1 MEEIKEL
8 SQEAQSLL
16 DQAKTVAAN
25 TPDEYRAVGAIY
37 ADIKNKIKLVEAE
50 RVKRTGPL
58 NESLRL
64 INADFKA
71 ISETLKSALLPYE
84 RAMIAYKQ
92 EEERQRRAAEEAAR
106 IERERIEAECRAKAE
121 EERQKLA
128 ELKRQAEEAAQAQ
141 AAQEAPL
148 SGLAAFVA
156 EEEAAA
162 LQEEIEAARLATE
175 NAIRETA
182 MAPRAVQVAAP
193 PKVTAAGT
201 SFRTVWR
208 FKVVDLAQ
216 VPREYMI
223 LNEQMVGAL
232 ARSTKGA
239 MAIPGIEIYEEKTIG
254 GR

>member
-1 MEEIKEL
+1 MDEINEL
-8 SQEAQSLL
+8 SQEAQTLL
-16 DQAKTVAAN
+16 EQAKKVVAN
-25 TPDEYRAVGAIY
+25 TPDEYRAVGAVY

-71 ISETLKSALLPYE
+71 IAETLKSALLPYE
-84 RAMIAYKQ
+84 RAMLSYKQ

-106 IERERIEAECRAKAE
+106 VERERIEAECRARAE

-128 ELKRQAEEAAQAQ
+128 ELKRQAEEAAKALE
-141 AAQEAPL
+141 AASAPTPIEA
-148 SGLAAFVA
+148 FIA

-162 LQEEIEAARLATE
+162 LQEQIEAARLATE
-175 NAIRETA
+175 NAIRDTA
-182 MAPRAVQVAAP
+182 MAPRQVQVAAP

-201 SFRTVWR
+201 SFRTVWKFR
-208 FKVVDLAQ
+208 VLDLAQ

>member
-1 MEEIKEL
+1 MDEIKSLTE
-8 SQEAQSLL
+8 EAQTLL
-16 DQAKTVAAN
+16 EHAKTIQAN

-71 ISETLKSALLPYE
+71 ISETLKSALGPYE
-84 RAMIAYKQ
+84 RALLAYKQ
-92 EEERQRRAAEEAAR
+92 EEERQRIAAENAAR
-106 IERERIEAECRAKAE
+106 IERERIEAECRAKAD

-128 ELKRQAEEAAQAQ
+128 ELKRQAEEAAK
-141 AAQEAPL
+141 AQESPL
-148 SGLAAFVA
+148 TPIEAFIA

-162 LQEEIEAARLATE
+162 LQAEIEAARLATE

-182 MAPRAVQVAAP
+182 MAPRQVQVQAP

-201 SFRTVWR
+201 SFRSVWK

-239 MAIPGIEIYEEKTIG
+239 MTIPGIEIYEEKTIG

>member
-1 MEEIKEL
+1 MDEIKSLTE
-8 SQEAQSLL
+8 EAQSLL
-16 DQAKTVAAN
+16 ENAKTIRAN

-50 RVKRTGPL
+50 RVRRTGPI
-58 NESLRL
+58 NESLRI
-64 INADFKA
+64 INSDFKA
-71 ISETLKSALLPYE
+71 ISETLKSALVPYE
-84 RAMIAYKQ
+84 RALLAYKQ
-92 EEERQRRAAEEAAR
+92 EEERQRIAAENAAR

-121 EERQKLA
+121 EEHQKFD
-128 ELKRQAEEAAQAQ
+128 ELKRQAEEAAKAQ
-141 AAQEAPL
+141 KALLTPIEA
-148 SGLAAFVA
+148 FIA
-156 EEEAAA
+156 EEEAAT
-162 LQEEIEAARLATE
+162 LQAEIDAARLATE

-182 MAPRAVQVAAP
+182 MAPRQVQVQAP

-201 SFRTVWR
+201 SFRSVWK

-216 VPREYMI
+216 VPREYMV

-239 MAIPGIEIYEEKTIG
+239 MQIPGLEIYEEKTIG

>member
-1 MEEIKEL
+1 MDEIKSLTE
-8 SQEAQSLL
+8 EAQSLL
-16 DQAKTVAAN
+16 ENAKTIRAN

-50 RVKRTGPL
+50 RVRRTGPI
-58 NESLRL
+58 NESLRI
-64 INADFKA
+64 INSDFKA
-71 ISETLKSALLPYE
+71 ISETLKSALVTYE
-84 RAMIAYKQ
+84 RALLAYKQ
-92 EEERQRRAAEEAAR
+92 EEERQRIAAENAAR

-121 EERQKLA
+121 EEHQKFD
-128 ELKRQAEEAAQAQ
+128 ELKRQAEEAAKAQ
-141 AAQEAPL
+141 KALLTPIEA
-148 SGLAAFVA
+148 FIA
-156 EEEAAA
+156 EEEAAT
-162 LQEEIEAARLATE
+162 LQAEIDAARLATE

-182 MAPRAVQVAAP
+182 MAPRQVQVQAP

-201 SFRTVWR
+201 SFRSVWK

-216 VPREYMI
+216 VPREYMV

-239 MAIPGIEIYEEKTIG
+239 MQIPGIEIYEEKTIG

>member
-1 MEEIKEL
+1 MDEIKSL
-8 SQEAQSLL
+8 TDEAQSLL
-16 DQAKTVAAN
+16 ENAKTIRAN
-25 TPDEYRAVGAIY
+25 TPDEYRAVGAVY

-50 RVKRTGPL
+50 RVRRTGPI
-58 NESLRL
+58 NESLRI
-64 INADFKA
+64 INSDFKA
-71 ISETLKSALLPYE
+71 ISETLKSALMPYE
-84 RAMIAYKQ
+84 RALLAYKQ
-92 EEERQRRAAEEAAR
+92 EEERQRIAAESAAR

-121 EERQKLA
+121 EERQKFD
-128 ELKRQAEEAAQAQ
+128 ELKRQAEDAAK
-141 AAQEAPL
+141 AQEVPL
-148 SGLAAFVA
+148 TGLAAFVA

-162 LQEEIEAARLATE
+162 LQAEIDAARIATE

-182 MAPRAVQVAAP
+182 MAPRQVVIQAP

-201 SFRTVWR
+201 SFRSVWK

-239 MAIPGIEIYEEKTIG
+239 MQIPGIEIYEEKTIG

>member
-1 MEEIKEL
+1 MDEIKSL
-8 SQEAQSLL
+8 SEEAQSLL
-16 DQAKTVAAN
+16 ENAKTIRAN

-50 RVKRTGPL
+50 RVRRTGPI
-58 NESLRL
+58 NESLRI
-64 INADFKA
+64 INSDFKA
-71 ISETLKSALLPYE
+71 ISETLKSALVPYE
-84 RAMIAYKQ
+84 RALLAYKQ
-92 EEERQRRAAEEAAR
+92 EEERQRIAAENAAR

-121 EERQKLA
+121 EEHQKFD
-128 ELKRQAEEAAQAQ
+128 ELKRQAEEAAKAQ
-141 AAQEAPL
+141 KALLTPIEA
-148 SGLAAFVA
+148 FIA
-156 EEEAAA
+156 EEEAAT
-162 LQEEIEAARLATE
+162 LQAEIDAARLATE

-182 MAPRAVQVAAP
+182 MAPRQVQVQAP

-201 SFRTVWR
+201 SFRSVWK

-216 VPREYMI
+216 VPREYMV

-239 MAIPGIEIYEEKTIG
+239 MQIPGIEIYEEKTIG

>member
-1 MEEIKEL
+1 MDEIKSL
-8 SQEAQSLL
+8 TDEAQSLL
-16 DQAKTVAAN
+16 ENAKTIRAN
-25 TPDEYRAVGAIY
+25 TPDEYRAVGAVY

-50 RVKRTGPL
+50 RVRRTGPI
-58 NESLRL
+58 NESLRI
-64 INADFKA
+64 INSDFKA
-71 ISETLKSALLPYE
+71 ISETLKSALMPYE
-84 RAMIAYKQ
+84 RALLAYKQ
-92 EEERQRRAAEEAAR
+92 EEESQRIAAESAAR

-128 ELKRQAEEAAQAQ
+128 ELKRQAEEAAKAQ
-141 AAQEAPL
+141 AETLTPIEA
-148 SGLAAFVA
+148 FIA

-162 LQEEIEAARLATE
+162 LQAEIEAARLATE

-182 MAPRAVQVAAP
+182 MAPRQVQVQGP

-201 SFRTVWR
+201 SFRSVWK
-208 FKVVDLAQ
+208 FKVSDLNQ

-239 MAIPGIEIYEEKTIG
+239 MQIPGIEIYEEKTIG

>member
-1 MEEIKEL
+1 MDEINDL
-8 SQEAQSLL
+8 SQEAQALL
-16 DQAKTVAAN
+16 AQAKKVAAN
-25 TPDEYRAVGAIY
+25 TPDEYRAVGAVY

-71 ISETLKSALLPYE
+71 IAETLKSALVPYE
-84 RAMIAYKQ
+84 RALLAYKQ

-128 ELKRQAEEAAQAQ
+128 ELKRQAEEAAKAQ
-141 AAQEAPL
+141 AETLTPIEA
-148 SGLAAFVA
+148 FIA
-156 EEEAAA
+156 EEEAAV

-182 MAPRAVQVAAP
+182 MAPRQVVVQAP
-193 PKVTAAGT
+193 PKVSAAGT
-201 SFRTVWR
+201 SFRSVWK
-208 FKVVDLAQ
+208 FKVLDLAA

-239 MAIPGIEIYEEKTIG
+239 MQIPGIEIYEEKTIG

>member
-1 MEEIKEL
+1 MDEIKSLTE
-8 SQEAQSLL
+8 EAQSLL
-16 DQAKTVAAN
+16 ENAKTIRAN

-50 RVKRTGPL
+50 RVRRTGPI
-58 NESLRL
+58 NESLRI
-64 INADFKA
+64 INSDFKA
-71 ISETLKSALLPYE
+71 ISETLKSALVPYE
-84 RAMIAYKQ
+84 RALLAYKQ
-92 EEERQRRAAEEAAR
+92 EEERQRIAAENAAR

-121 EERQKLA
+121 EEHQKFD
-128 ELKRQAEEAAQAQ
+128 ELKRQAEEAAKAQ
-141 AAQEAPL
+141 KALLTPIEA
-148 SGLAAFVA
+148 FIA
-156 EEEAAA
+156 EEEAAT
-162 LQEEIEAARLATE
+162 LQAEIDAARLATE

-182 MAPRAVQVAAP
+182 MAPRQVQVQAP

-201 SFRTVWR
+201 SFRSVWK

-216 VPREYMI
+216 VPREYMV

-239 MAIPGIEIYEEKTIG
+239 MQIPGIEIYEEKTIG

>member
-1 MEEIKEL
+1 MDEIKSL
-8 SQEAQSLL
+8 SEEAQSLL
-16 DQAKTVAAN
+16 DNAKTIRAN

-58 NESLRL
+58 NEALRL
-64 INADFKA
+64 INADFKV

-84 RAMIAYKQ
+84 RALLAYKQ

-121 EERQKLA
+121 EERQKFD
-128 ELKRQAEEAAQAQ
+128 ELKRQAEDAAK
-141 AAQEAPL
+141 AQEVPL
-148 SGLAAFVA
+148 TGLAAFVA

-162 LQEEIEAARLATE
+162 LQAEIDAARIATE

-182 MAPRAVQVAAP
+182 MAPRQVVIQAP

-201 SFRTVWR
+201 SFRSVWK

-239 MAIPGIEIYEEKTIG
+239 MQIPGIEIYEEKTIG

>member
-1 MEEIKEL
+1 MDEIKSLTE
-8 SQEAQSLL
+8 EAQSLL
-16 DQAKTVAAN
+16 DNAKTIKAT
-25 TPDEYRAVGAIY
+25 TPDDYRAVGAIY

-50 RVKRTGPL
+50 RVRRTGPL

-71 ISETLKSALLPYE
+71 IAETLKSALVPYE
-84 RAMIAYKQ
+84 RALLAYKQ
-92 EEERQRRAAEEAAR
+92 EEERQRIAAENAAR

-128 ELKRQAEEAAQAQ
+128 ELKRQAEEAAK
-141 AAQEAPL
+141 AQEAPL
-148 SGLAAFVA
+148 TGLAAFVA

-162 LQEEIEAARLATE
+162 LQAEIEAARLATE

-182 MAPRAVQVAAP
+182 MAPRQVVVQAP

-201 SFRTVWR
+201 SFRSVWK
-208 FKVVDLAQ
+208 FKVLDLAL
-216 VPREYMI
+216 VPREYLI

>member
-1 MEEIKEL
+1 MDEIKSL
-8 SQEAQSLL
+8 TDEAQSLL
-16 DQAKTVAAN
+16 ENAKTIRAN
-25 TPDEYRAVGAIY
+25 TPDEYRAVGAVY

-50 RVKRTGPL
+50 RVRRTGPI
-58 NESLRL
+58 NESLRI
-64 INADFKA
+64 INSDFKA
-71 ISETLKSALLPYE
+71 ISETLKSALMPYE
-84 RAMIAYKQ
+84 RALLAYKQ
-92 EEERQRRAAEEAAR
+92 EEERQRIAAESAAR

-121 EERQKLA
+121 EERQKFD
-128 ELKRQAEEAAQAQ
+128 ELKRQAEDAAK
-141 AAQEAPL
+141 AQEVPL
-148 SGLAAFVA
+148 TGLAAFVA

-162 LQEEIEAARLATE
+162 LQAEIDAARIATE

-182 MAPRAVQVAAP
+182 MAPRQVVIQAP

-201 SFRTVWR
+201 SFRSVWK

-223 LNEQMVGAL
+223 LNGQMVGAL

-239 MAIPGIEIYEEKTIG
+239 MQIPGIEIYEEKTIG

>member
-1 MEEIKEL
+1 
-8 SQEAQSLL
+8 
-16 DQAKTVAAN
+16 
-25 TPDEYRAVGAIY
+25 
-37 ADIKNKIKLVEAE
+37 
-50 RVKRTGPL
+50 
-58 NESLRL
+58 
-64 INADFKA
+64 
-71 ISETLKSALLPYE
+71 
-84 RAMIAYKQ
+84 
-92 EEERQRRAAEEAAR
+92 
-106 IERERIEAECRAKAE
+106 
-121 EERQKLA
+121 
-128 ELKRQAEEAAQAQ
+128 
-141 AAQEAPL
+141 
-148 SGLAAFVA
+148 
-156 EEEAAA
+156 
-162 LQEEIEAARLATE
+162 
-175 NAIRETA
+175 